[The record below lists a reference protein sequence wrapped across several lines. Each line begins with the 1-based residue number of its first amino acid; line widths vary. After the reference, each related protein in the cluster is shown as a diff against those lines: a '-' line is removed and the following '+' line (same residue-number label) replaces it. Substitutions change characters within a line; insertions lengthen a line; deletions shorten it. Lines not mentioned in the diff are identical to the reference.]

1 MLRRVSLGFLLLL
14 AVAACERVEPPP
26 PAPPADFLLA
36 AGDSVYWI
44 RSEPDGIRVRG
55 APMSLAMVGGRLAE
69 LYVTEDDLSFYDA
82 VYVGQRLFK
91 RDLINGD
98 SLQLYAD
105 TLMRLMARTYAAANP
120 DEQPLALNEQ
130 GSENPRTIGSAEI
143 LVLDVLGPWVSFEYR
158 TDVDVVG
165 RPSSHGLR
173 RGVLDLRTGVQVTL
187 DALVGRR
194 EARAV
199 VAEGQRQWREMR
211 DSVLAAS
218 EAMADAER
226 LREEFSRL
234 GFDARSFG
242 LGVLDRRPMVRFT
255 VVQSGALHPAPPMTL
270 FPIPLDSTPPW
281 WAAQEEEYAVRGE
294 QDELLWRRPE
304 YEIVGR
310 PDNTAGARVSLAM
323 RDAGGQEWR
332 LGFVPAPV
340 RRVMW
345 LEDSLLAPGT
355 REALTRAFDEA
366 ALYGDPSRV
375 ARGAGRRAGSP
386 QLLPVAH
393 SSSSS
398 VPRRHP
404 PRRARTRE

>member
-1 MLRRVSLGFLLLL
+1 MLRHALPGLLLLL

-36 AGDSVYWI
+36 AGDSVFWI

-69 LYVTEDDLSFYDA
+69 LYVAEEDLSFYDA

-105 TLMRLMARTYAAANP
+105 TLMRLLARSYAAANP

-173 RGVLDLRTGVQVTL
+173 RGVLDLRTGVQVSL
-187 DALVGRR
+187 DALVGRSA
-194 EARAV
+194 ARAL

-226 LREEFSRL
+226 VRDEFARL

-242 LGVLDRRPMVRFT
+242 LAVQDRRPLVRFT

-270 FPIPLDSTPPW
+270 FPIPLDSAPPW
-281 WAAQEEEYAVRGE
+281 WAAQEPEYAEPGE
-294 QDELLWRRPE
+294 QAELLWRRPE
-304 YEIVGR
+304 FEIVGR
-310 PDNTAGARVSLAM
+310 PDSAAGPRVSLAM

-345 LEDSLLAPGT
+345 LEDSAVAPGT

-375 ARGAGRRAGSP
+375 ARGARTAPAAARVM
-386 QLLPVAH
+386 PVLH
-393 SSSSS
+393 TETPT

-404 PRRARTRE
+404 PLRARNRE